1 MARVAPLDVWE
12 ERRETGK
19 REAETMGGKG
29 KTEGWNSW
37 FGEWIGLD

>member
-19 REAETMGGKG
+19 REAETMGGKEKRRDG
-29 KTEGWNSW
+29 
-37 FGEWIGLD
+37 IRGLENGLG